1 MNKIR
6 AIYGNGVF
14 RPEERVELPDGT
26 AVELEFR
33 TEPTTLPPLNPEK
46 KISAINAIL
55 AEQARTLKQRPA
67 SQWIESGPS

>member
-6 AIYGNGVF
+6 AIYGNGIF

-26 AVELEFR
+26 VVELEYR
-33 TEPTTLPPLNPEK
+33 PVQTSLPPLDPEK

-55 AEQARTLKQRPA
+55 AEQYRSFNQRPVVRR
-67 SQWIESGPS
+67 IEGGP